1 MREIGGDF
9 EITWPGTV
17 YQPMVDAS
25 WYDELGGLPLY
36 WYSSGRM
43 GLRAILR
50 SIPKGTFLVPSYLCA
65 SILWA
70 FRQEGV
76 SVKFYSVTP
85 DLQGDVAEITT
96 LLSSCADVAGMFHID
111 LFGVVPTGALSNLFA
126 EMVSKGLCVIE
137 DITHSFPGTSNL
149 YQRTGSHVLCSVR
162 KTLPFP
168 DGAFV
173 LSRILRPIEAHI
185 EAAPYVQAKLQ
196 AQMEK
201 SHYLRAGTNRD
212 FLRDL
217 RRAEAGFDLDYE
229 IRRIS
234 RVSRTL
240 LRRVDLREVR
250 VRRRKN
256 FEYLLSKFE
265 SSMIPT
271 VARPLVRELSKCS
284 SPLGFPVWSK
294 WRNEL
299 QHHLIHSGV
308 FPPIHWVL
316 PPEAREWALSHNQFS
331 FNLSESELTIPCDQR
346 YGEGDMD
353 YIVAQVVRFAET
365 HG

>member
-25 WYDELGGLPLY
+25 WYDELGGSPLY

-85 DLQGDVAEITT
+85 DLQGDVAGITT

-111 LFGVVPTGALSNLFA
+111 LFGVVPTGDLSNLFA

-149 YQRTGSHVLCSVR
+149 YRRTGSHVLCSVR
-162 KTLPFP
+162 KTLPVP

-173 LSRILRPIEAHI
+173 LSRIARPVEAQI
-185 EAAPYVQAKLQ
+185 DAAPYVQAKLQ
-196 AQMEK
+196 AQIEK
-201 SHYLRAGTNRD
+201 SRYLRAETNRG
-212 FLRDL
+212 FLQNL
-217 RRAEAGFDLDYE
+217 RRAEAGFDLDHE
-229 IRRIS
+229 MRRIS
-234 RVSRTL
+234 RESRTL
-240 LRRVDLREVR
+240 LRRIDLKLVR
-250 VRRRKN
+250 DTRRRN
-256 FEYLLSKFE
+256 FEHLLKRFA
-265 SSMIPT
+265 SSVRPT
-271 VARPLVRELSKCS
+271 VAKPLIGELSECG
-284 SPLGFPVWSK
+284 SPLGFPVSSV
-294 WRNEL
+294 WRDEL
-299 QHHLIHSGV
+299 RDHLVCSGI
-308 FPPIHWVL
+308 FPPVHWVL
-316 PPEAREWALSHNQFS
+316 PPEARKWARSHNQFAA
-331 FNLSESELTIPCDQR
+331 NLAESELTIPCDQR
-346 YGEGDMD
+346 YGESDMEH
-353 YIVAQVVRFAET
+353 IVARVIQFSKT
-365 HG
+365 HC